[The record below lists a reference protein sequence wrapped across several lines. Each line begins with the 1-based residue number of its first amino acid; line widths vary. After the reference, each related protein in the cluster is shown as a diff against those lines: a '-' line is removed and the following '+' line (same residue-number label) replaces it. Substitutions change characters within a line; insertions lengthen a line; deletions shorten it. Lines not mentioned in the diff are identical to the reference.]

1 MVMELSFKN
10 RTGVRKKVKVVV
22 GFTSIEEVIRE
33 DPGLLTLII
42 EQAKVGSERLEKIK
56 ILDK

>member
-1 MVMELSFKN
+1 MVIELSFQD

-22 GFTSIEEVIRE
+22 GFTSIEEMIRE

-42 EQAKVGSERLEKIK
+42 DQAKVGSELLEKIK
-56 ILDK
+56 VLDR

>member
-1 MVMELSFKN
+1 MVMELSFQD

-22 GFTSIEEVIRE
+22 GFTSIEEMIRE

-42 EQAKVGSERLEKIK
+42 EQAKVGSEHLEKIK
-56 ILDK
+56 VLDR